1 MAWHPLERAVL
12 ADALTAAGPGAPTLC
27 EGWRTEHLAAH
38 VVLRERDLLTSAGIA
53 IRPLTART
61 DRVTLA
67 AGDRAADPDGYA
79 RLVAEVRAGPP
90 AWSPL
95 RWAGD
100 LAQLLE
106 LFVHAED
113 VRRAPG
119 APAGMPD
126 HAPSDAEQDV
136 LWRRLVQSAPLM
148 YRGWLHRGGLVL
160 AAPDRSAR
168 VGKAPSDP
176 RDDLVLRGELS
187 DLVLHAFGRDS
198 VAQVELEGTPDVVQ
212 AMASIERRV

>member
-67 AGDRAADPDGYA
+67 TGDRAADPDGYA

-95 RWAGD
+95 AGQGT
-100 LAQLLE
+100 LRSCSSSSCTPRTFAA
-106 LFVHAED
+106 HPGHRPGCRTT
-113 VRRAPG
+113 RRPTPSRTCCG
-119 APAGMPD
+119 AAWCSP
-126 HAPSDAEQDV
+126 
-136 LWRRLVQSAPLM
+136 
-148 YRGWLHRGGLVL
+148 HR
-160 AAPDRSAR
+160 
-168 VGKAPSDP
+168 
-176 RDDLVLRGELS
+176 
-187 DLVLHAFGRDS
+187 
-198 VAQVELEGTPDVVQ
+198 
-212 AMASIERRV
+212 